1 MSKTTI
7 NLIIGTILLFATSV
21 QAKKPKV
28 DEILIVQKLISY
40 AYEQGYVDSA
50 PIEMSAVEKKVILAK
65 EAKEKRNKKLSSK
78 LIMEIKS
85 DLKIIEKRSEVN
97 KLNLKLS
104 EIQSKNMKNQQILD
118 ELKEQ
123 L

>member
-7 NLIIGTILLFATSV
+7 NLIFGTFLLFALSL
-21 QAKKPKV
+21 QAKTTKV
-28 DEILIVQKLISY
+28 NEILIVQDMINQ
-40 AYEQGYVDSA
+40 AYQLGYVDSA

-65 EAKEKRNKKLSSK
+65 EAKQKRNKKLFGK
-78 LIMEIKS
+78 LIREIKS
-85 DLKIIEKRSEVN
+85 DLKIIKKRSEVN
-97 KLNLKLS
+97 KLNLQLS
-104 EIQSKNMKNQQILD
+104 DIQNKNLASQQILD

>member
-7 NLIIGTILLFATSV
+7 NLIFGTILLFASSL
-21 QAKKPKV
+21 QAKTPKV
-28 DEILIVQKLISY
+28 DEILIVQKMISQ

-65 EAKEKRNKKLSSK
+65 EAKKKRNKKLFSK
-78 LIMEIKS
+78 LIREIKS

-97 KLNLKLS
+97 KLNLQLS
-104 EIQSKNMKNQQILD
+104 DIQNKNLENQQILD

>member
-1 MSKTTI
+1 MSKTAI
-7 NLIIGTILLFATSV
+7 NLIIGTILLFASSV

-28 DEILIVQKLISY
+28 DEILVVQKLISH

-65 EAKEKRNKKLSSK
+65 EAKKKRNKKLFSK
-78 LIMEIKS
+78 LIREIKS
-85 DLKIIEKRSEVN
+85 DLKIIKKRSEVN
-97 KLNLKLS
+97 KLNSQLS
-104 EIQSKNMKNQQILD
+104 SIQNKNLENQQILD

>member
-1 MSKTTI
+1 MSKTAI
-7 NLIIGTILLFATSV
+7 NLIIGTILLFATLV

-28 DEILIVQKLISY
+28 DEILIVQKLISH

-78 LIMEIKS
+78 LILEIKS

-104 EIQSKNMKNQQILD
+104 ELQSKNMKSQQILD

>member
-1 MSKTTI
+1 MSKTAI
-7 NLIIGTILLFATSV
+7 NLIIGTILLFASSV

-28 DEILIVQKLISY
+28 DDILVVQKLISH
-40 AYEQGYVDSA
+40 AYEHGYVDSA

-65 EAKEKRNKKLSSK
+65 EAKKKRNKKLFNK
-78 LIMEIKS
+78 LIREIKS
-85 DLKIIEKRSEVN
+85 DLKIIKKRSEVN
-97 KLNLKLS
+97 KLNSQLS
-104 EIQSKNMKNQQILD
+104 SIQNKNLENQQILD

>member
-1 MSKTTI
+1 MSKTAI
-7 NLIIGTILLFATSV
+7 NLIIGTILLFASSV

-28 DEILIVQKLISY
+28 DEILVVQKLISH

-65 EAKEKRNKKLSSK
+65 EAKKKRNKKLFNK
-78 LIMEIKS
+78 LIREIKS
-85 DLKIIEKRSEVN
+85 DLKIIKKRSEVN
-97 KLNLKLS
+97 KLNSQLS
-104 EIQSKNMKNQQILD
+104 SIQNKNLENQQILD

>member
-7 NLIIGTILLFATSV
+7 NLIFGTIILFASSL
-21 QAKKPKV
+21 QAKAPKV
-28 DEILIVQKLISY
+28 DEILIVQKMISQAY
-40 AYEQGYVDSA
+40 AQGYVDSA

-65 EAKEKRNKKLSSK
+65 EAKKKRNKKLFSK
-78 LIMEIKS
+78 LIREIKS
-85 DLKIIEKRSEVN
+85 DLEIIEKRSEVN
-97 KLNLKLS
+97 KLNLQLS
-104 EIQSKNMKNQQILD
+104 AIQNKNLENQQILD

>member
-104 EIQSKNMKNQQILD
+104 ELQSKNMESQQILD

>member
-7 NLIIGTILLFATSV
+7 NLIFGTILLFASSL
-21 QAKKPKV
+21 QAKTPKV
-28 DEILIVQKLISY
+28 DEILIVQKMISQ

-65 EAKEKRNKKLSSK
+65 EAKKKRNKKLFSK
-78 LIMEIKS
+78 LIREIKS

-97 KLNLKLS
+97 KLNLQLS
-104 EIQSKNMKNQQILD
+104 AIQNKNLENQQILD

>member
-1 MSKTTI
+1 MSKTAI
-7 NLIIGTILLFATSV
+7 NLIIGTILLFASSV

-28 DEILIVQKLISY
+28 DDILVVQKLISH

-50 PIEMSAVEKKVILAK
+50 PIEMSAVEKKVLLAK
-65 EAKEKRNKKLSSK
+65 EAKKKRNKKLFSK
-78 LIMEIKS
+78 LIREIKS
-85 DLKIIEKRSEVN
+85 DLKIIKKRSEVN
-97 KLNLKLS
+97 KLNSQLS
-104 EIQSKNMKNQQILD
+104 SIQNKNLENQQILD